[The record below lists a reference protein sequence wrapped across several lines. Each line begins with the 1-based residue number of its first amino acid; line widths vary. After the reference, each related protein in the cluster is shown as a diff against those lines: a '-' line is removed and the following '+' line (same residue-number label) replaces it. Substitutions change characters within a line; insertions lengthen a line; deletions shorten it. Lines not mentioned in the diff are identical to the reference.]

1 MKRYFVIG
9 FLAVMSIVSPV
20 YGQQSEYP
28 TRQIEYIVP
37 AGAGGGTDTIA
48 RVVAEFAGK
57 KLGQPIMVVNKTGG
71 GGVIGTSYVL
81 KQSKADGYTI
91 LAETH
96 SWSSMLEAGMAN
108 SPVTLK
114 DRIFI
119 ARFVVDPL
127 VFAVKADAPW
137 KTFREFGEWVK
148 ANPEKLTWGSTGPAA
163 IAAFAVQEWL
173 SIIGVDHTKTNL
185 VPIKGAADAVTKLA
199 GGHIMLAVHTVGECY
214 SLHKGGK
221 IRILAV
227 ESEKR
232 SKYLP
237 DIPTT
242 IEQGVKGSGV
252 VWWTGLSLRT
262 GTADSV
268 VKKWMKLS
276 EDMAKDSEFQKKID
290 LIHSEVNYLN
300 SEGLTKFANDEV
312 KKYREL
318 AKRIGIRQ

>member
-1 MKRYFVIG
+1 MKLYFALG
-9 FLAVMSIVSPV
+9 FVAVMSIVTPV
-20 YGQQSEYP
+20 FGQQSDYP
-28 TRQIEYIVP
+28 TRQIEYVVP

-57 KLGQPIMVVNKTGG
+57 KLGQPVMVLNKTGG

-81 KQSKADGYTI
+81 KQTKADGYTI

-96 SWSSMLEAGMAN
+96 SWSSMLAAGMVDP
-108 SPVTLK
+108 PVTLE

-127 VFAVKADAPW
+127 VFAVNADAPW

-148 ANPEKLTWGSTGPAA
+148 ANPDKLTWGSTGPAA
-163 IAAFAVQEWL
+163 ISAFAVQEWL
-173 SIIGVDHTKTNL
+173 SLIGVDHRKTNL

-214 SLHKGGK
+214 SLYKGGK

-237 DIPTT
+237 EIPTAA
-242 IEQGVKGSGV
+242 EQGVKGSGV
-252 VWWTGLSLRT
+252 VWWTGMSIRK
-262 GTADSV
+262 GTADSI
-268 VKKWMKLS
+268 VKKWMQLS
-276 EDMAKDSEFQKKID
+276 EDMVKESEFQKKID
-290 LIHSEVNYLN
+290 LVHSELQYLN
-300 SEGLTKFANDEV
+300 SESLTKFANTEV
-312 KKYREL
+312 NKYREL